1 MVDRDSISNINKKVF
16 KQFPEM
22 SGKKPTVSR
31 ESLSNG
37 TFRYLLVYRGQANL
51 PGGRTL
57 DRIVR
62 VTADDRGR
70 ILRMSTSK

>member
-1 MVDRDSISNINKKVF
+1 MVDRDSISKINQKVI

-22 SGKKPTVSR
+22 SGKKPIVSR

-37 TFRYLLVYRGQANL
+37 TFRYLLVYRGEAIL

-57 DRIVR
+57 ARIVR

>member
-1 MVDRDSISNINKKVF
+1 MVDRDSISKINKKVF